1 MAGERP
7 AVVPLS
13 FAQGRLWFIDQLQ
26 GPSPVYNMVVA
37 LRLGGRLDADALG
50 AALAD
55 VVGRHESLRT
65 LFPAVEGIPRQ
76 VVIPV
81 ERAAF
86 GCDVVDATG
95 WPASRLAEA
104 IDTAARYSFV
114 LAAEIPLRA
123 RLFRVAEDEHVLVA
137 VVHHIAADGWSITP
151 LVADL
156 GVAYASRCAGRAPG
170 WAPLAVQYVD
180 YTLWQRAQ
188 FGDFDDGHSRIAAQL
203 SYWQD
208 ALAGMPEHL
217 DLPTDRPYPP
227 VADQRGARVALDW
240 PAELQQRVRGLAGEH
255 NATSFMVMQAA
266 LAVLLARLSASSDV
280 AVGFPIAGR
289 RDPALDELV
298 GFFVNTLVLRV
309 DLAGDPSVAELLAQV
324 RGRSLAAYEHQDVPF
339 EVLVERLNP
348 TRSLT
353 HHPLVQVMLA
363 WQNLPGHTSEPAA
376 GLGLGD
382 LQVTQL
388 PVDTHTARM
397 DLTFSLGERWTQA
410 GDPAGIGGAV
420 EFRTD
425 VFDADSIEALIG
437 RLERVLV
444 AMTADPGRS
453 LSSVDL
459 LDEGEHARL
468 DGWGNRAVLAQ
479 PATVPVSI
487 PVLFAA
493 QVART
498 PEAVAISFEGVSV
511 TYRELEESANRLA
524 HLLAGHGVGPGECVA
539 LLFSRSVEAIVAML
553 AVLKTGA
560 AYVPIDPA
568 APAARIGFMV
578 VDAAPIA
585 AITTAGLAD
594 RLGGHDLLVIDVD
607 DPVVDSQPSTAL
619 PVPAPDNIAYLI
631 YTSGTTGVP
640 KGVAIPHHNVTRLL
654 EAVDAELELGQVWTQ
669 CHSLAFDFSV
679 WEIFGAL
686 LHGGRL
692 VVVPE
697 SVARSP
703 EDFHALLVAEQVSVL
718 SQTPSAF
725 YALQTVDA
733 LSPELG
739 GQLKLETVVFGGEA
753 LEPQRLGT
761 WLDNHPGSP
770 RLINMYG
777 ITETTVHASF
787 REIVD
792 GDVDSTA
799 SPIGVPLA
807 HLGFFVL
814 DGWLRPVPAGVVGEL
829 YVAGAGVG
837 YGYVGRAGLTSSR
850 FVACPFGGPGAPG
863 ARMYRTGDLV
873 CWGADGQLQ
882 YLGRGDEQVKIRGY
896 RIECGEVRAVLAG
909 LDGVGQAVVI
919 AREDRPGDKRLVGY
933 VTGTVDP
940 GVLRAALAERLPA
953 YMVPAAVVVMPALP
967 LTVNGKLDTRALPA
981 PEYQDTDRY
990 RAPATLTEEILAGI
1004 YARVLGVDRVGVDD
1018 SFFDLGGDSI
1028 LSMKVVV
1035 WARAAGLVCRPRDIF
1050 VEQTVARL
1058 ARVARVAGGAAG
1070 PVDEGIGP
1078 VVATPIMCWLQGV
1091 DGPVEQFNQTVLLQ
1105 APAGVT
1111 EADVVVMLQALL
1123 DRHAM
1128 LRLRVDDDGAGGW
1141 SLTVPEAGSLNAGGC
1156 LQSVDVVSDAAL
1168 VGARSRLNPAA
1179 GVMLSALWV
1188 ASTCQLVLIIHHL
1201 AVDGVSWRIVLE
1213 DLNIAWAQHRGGRQV
1228 VLPAAGTSFARW
1240 AELLAEHAHQPQ
1252 VVEQAEVWRQ
1262 VAATPAALPAV
1273 QPAVDTFATAG
1284 QLSVSLDAEITRML
1298 LGEVPAAFH
1307 AGIHDILLIAF
1318 GVACAQFLGT
1328 GGAPVGIDVE
1338 GHGRQEELRADV
1350 DLSHTV
1356 GWFTTKYPVS
1366 LALGG
1371 LSWAQVLAGE
1381 AALGAVI
1388 KDAKEQLRALP
1399 DGLTYG
1405 LLRYLNPEVDLA
1417 GSDPPIGFN
1426 YLGRLGAPAAYASG
1440 DVWRFSQEGLSL
1452 TGAAAATPMPLMHT
1466 VELNAGTVDTD
1477 TGPHLHANWTWASS
1491 ALDRAQVSRLSRL
1504 WFEALAGICAHV
1516 RGGGGGLTPSDIA
1529 PARLSQHQID
1539 ELQRQHQIA
1548 DILPLTPLQQG
1559 LLFHASIAQGS
1570 GDDVYAVQ
1578 LDITLSGRLDRHRL
1592 RDAVHAVV
1600 NRHPNLAARFFSQF
1614 DEPVQIIPA
1623 DPAAGWRYV
1632 ELGADGVDV
1641 DEQIQR
1647 VCAAERAAVC
1657 DLAHQPAFRAALI
1670 RTAQDRHRF
1679 VLTNHHIVLD
1689 GWSMP
1694 VLLQEVF
1701 ASYYGQRLPAAAPY
1715 RSFVTW
1721 LAGRDRAA
1729 AQAAWREVL
1738 AGFDT
1743 PTLVGP
1749 PGRLALGPR
1758 GVESFRVPEQT
1769 TRALGKLA
1777 RSRHTTVN
1785 IVLQGAWALLLTSLT
1800 GQQDVAFGTVVSG
1813 RPAEVAG
1820 AESMVGLLINTV
1832 PVRANITATTTTA
1845 DLLDQLQRT
1854 HNDTLEHQHLA
1865 LSDIHRITGQER
1877 LFDTVFVYENY
1888 PTDTAAPSGVDGW
1901 AITEFTS
1908 RDYYHYP
1915 LTVQA
1920 GPGSEL
1926 DLRVQFRTDVFD
1938 VASIEAL
1945 IERFKRVL
1953 VAMTSHPTRRL
1964 SSMDLLGGGEHARL
1978 DGWGNRA
1985 VLTQPATT
1993 AVSAPEYHDN
2003 GDGYRAPAT
2012 PVEQILADI
2021 YAQVLGVDRVGVD
2034 ASFFDLGGDSLSAMR
2049 AIAAINTALDIHL
2062 AVPTLFDAPSV
2073 RSLSQQL
2080 GRHASSVQE
2089 VRAVRPASDL

>member
-1 MAGERP
+1 M
-7 AVVPLS
+7 
-13 FAQGRLWFIDQLQ
+13 
-26 GPSPVYNMVVA
+26 
-37 LRLGGRLDADALG
+37 
-50 AALAD
+50 
-55 VVGRHESLRT
+55 
-65 LFPAVEGIPRQ
+65 
-76 VVIPV
+76 
-81 ERAAF
+81 
-86 GCDVVDATG
+86 
-95 WPASRLAEA
+95 
-104 IDTAARYSFV
+104 
-114 LAAEIPLRA
+114 
-123 RLFRVAEDEHVLVA
+123 
-137 VVHHIAADGWSITP
+137 
-151 LVADL
+151 
-156 GVAYASRCAGRAPG
+156 
-170 WAPLAVQYVD
+170 
-180 YTLWQRAQ
+180 
-188 FGDFDDGHSRIAAQL
+188 
-203 SYWQD
+203 
-208 ALAGMPEHL
+208 
-217 DLPTDRPYPP
+217 
-227 VADQRGARVALDW
+227 
-240 PAELQQRVRGLAGEH
+240 
-255 NATSFMVMQAA
+255 
-266 LAVLLARLSASSDV
+266 
-280 AVGFPIAGR
+280 
-289 RDPALDELV
+289 
-298 GFFVNTLVLRV
+298 
-309 DLAGDPSVAELLAQV
+309 
-324 RGRSLAAYEHQDVPF
+324 
-339 EVLVERLNP
+339 
-348 TRSLT
+348 
-353 HHPLVQVMLA
+353 
-363 WQNLPGHTSEPAA
+363 
-376 GLGLGD
+376 
-382 LQVTQL
+382 
-388 PVDTHTARM
+388 
-397 DLTFSLGERWTQA
+397 
-410 GDPAGIGGAV
+410 
-420 EFRTD
+420 
-425 VFDADSIEALIG
+425 
-437 RLERVLV
+437 
-444 AMTADPGRS
+444 
-453 LSSVDL
+453 
-459 LDEGEHARL
+459 
-468 DGWGNRAVLAQ
+468 
-479 PATVPVSI
+479 
-487 PVLFAA
+487 
-493 QVART
+493 
-498 PEAVAISFEGVSV
+498 
-511 TYRELEESANRLA
+511 
-524 HLLAGHGVGPGECVA
+524 
-539 LLFSRSVEAIVAML
+539 
-553 AVLKTGA
+553 
-560 AYVPIDPA
+560 
-568 APAARIGFMV
+568 
-578 VDAAPIA
+578 
-585 AITTAGLAD
+585 
-594 RLGGHDLLVIDVD
+594 
-607 DPVVDSQPSTAL
+607 
-619 PVPAPDNIAYLI
+619 
-631 YTSGTTGVP
+631 
-640 KGVAIPHHNVTRLL
+640 
-654 EAVDAELELGQVWTQ
+654 
-669 CHSLAFDFSV
+669 
-679 WEIFGAL
+679 
-686 LHGGRL
+686 
-692 VVVPE
+692 
-697 SVARSP
+697 
-703 EDFHALLVAEQVSVL
+703 
-718 SQTPSAF
+718 
-725 YALQTVDA
+725 
-733 LSPELG
+733 
-739 GQLKLETVVFGGEA
+739 
-753 LEPQRLGT
+753 
-761 WLDNHPGSP
+761 
-770 RLINMYG
+770 
-777 ITETTVHASF
+777 
-787 REIVD
+787 
-792 GDVDSTA
+792 
-799 SPIGVPLA
+799 
-807 HLGFFVL
+807 
-814 DGWLRPVPAGVVGEL
+814 
-829 YVAGAGVG
+829 
-837 YGYVGRAGLTSSR
+837 
-850 FVACPFGGPGAPG
+850 
-863 ARMYRTGDLV
+863 
-873 CWGADGQLQ
+873 
-882 YLGRGDEQVKIRGY
+882 
-896 RIECGEVRAVLAG
+896 
-909 LDGVGQAVVI
+909 
-919 AREDRPGDKRLVGY
+919 
-933 VTGTVDP
+933 
-940 GVLRAALAERLPA
+940 
-953 YMVPAAVVVMPALP
+953 
-967 LTVNGKLDTRALPA
+967 
-981 PEYQDTDRY
+981 
-990 RAPATLTEEILAGI
+990 
-1004 YARVLGVDRVGVDD
+1004 
-1018 SFFDLGGDSI
+1018 
-1028 LSMKVVV
+1028 
-1035 WARAAGLVCRPRDIF
+1035 
-1050 VEQTVARL
+1050 
-1058 ARVARVAGGAAG
+1058 
-1070 PVDEGIGP
+1070 
-1078 VVATPIMCWLQGV
+1078 
-1091 DGPVEQFNQTVLLQ
+1091 
-1105 APAGVT
+1105 
-1111 EADVVVMLQALL
+1111 
-1123 DRHAM
+1123 
-1128 LRLRVDDDGAGGW
+1128 
-1141 SLTVPEAGSLNAGGC
+1141 
-1156 LQSVDVVSDAAL
+1156 
-1168 VGARSRLNPAA
+1168 
-1179 GVMLSALWV
+1179 
-1188 ASTCQLVLIIHHL
+1188 
-1201 AVDGVSWRIVLE
+1201 
-1213 DLNIAWAQHRGGRQV
+1213 
-1228 VLPAAGTSFARW
+1228 
-1240 AELLAEHAHQPQ
+1240 
-1252 VVEQAEVWRQ
+1252 
-1262 VAATPAALPAV
+1262 
-1273 QPAVDTFATAG
+1273 
-1284 QLSVSLDAEITRML
+1284 
-1298 LGEVPAAFH
+1298 
-1307 AGIHDILLIAF
+1307 
-1318 GVACAQFLGT
+1318 
-1328 GGAPVGIDVE
+1328 
-1338 GHGRQEELRADV
+1338 
-1350 DLSHTV
+1350 
-1356 GWFTTKYPVS
+1356 
-1366 LALGG
+1366 GG

-1694 VLLQEVF
+1694 VLLQEIF
-1701 ASYYGQRLPAAAPY
+1701 ASYHGQRLPAAAPY

-1729 AQAAWREVL
+1729 AQAVWREVL

-1749 PGRLALGPR
+1749 PGRLGLGPR

-1769 TRALGKLA
+1769 TGALGKLA

-1813 RPAEVAG
+1813 RPAEVVG

-2089 VRAVRPASDL
+2089 VRAVSPASDL